1 MRVKIK
7 SLVHIE
13 GEEEL
18 VIIPV
23 TKKGSY
29 ILAINFYEDVPE
41 GRALRL
47 VIVYDKYDTVPLDTF
62 SFIKGKKT
70 YVDAEGVE
78 EAIKLISSVIRVE
91 KRVPMYS
98 LPFFFDIEVLN
109 EVDANVRGVKGFINY
124 VNKYG
129 NIDINKLKNLVP
141 LEIIES

>member
-23 TKKGSY
+23 TKNGSY

-41 GRALRL
+41 GRSLRL
-47 VIVYDKYDTVPLDTF
+47 VIIYDKYDMIPLDSF

-70 YVDAEGVE
+70 YVDAEGIE

-91 KRVPMYS
+91 RRVPMYS
-98 LPFFFDIEVLN
+98 LPLFFDIEVLN

-129 NIDINKLKNLVP
+129 NIDISKLKNLVP
-141 LEIIES
+141 LEIVES